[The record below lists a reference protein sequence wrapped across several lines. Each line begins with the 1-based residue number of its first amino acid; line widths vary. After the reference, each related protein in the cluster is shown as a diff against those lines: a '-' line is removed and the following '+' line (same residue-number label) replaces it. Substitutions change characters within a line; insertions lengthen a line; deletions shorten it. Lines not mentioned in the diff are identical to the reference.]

1 MGEQSGGGAKK
12 HVAIFLDHLGGGG
25 IQKTQLIMADA
36 LARRGHRVDLAVC
49 VAQGP
54 LRSQISERLRL
65 LELEPD
71 SRFSAR
77 CRIFPVAPRSLR
89 ALVGLTLRMVQPSP
103 TLPYLSSLAT
113 YLDRERPDALYAATP
128 DMNIEASLA
137 ARMAGAS
144 VRLILSEHNTL
155 VRGHPI
161 TRGWQRRFLPSVLR
175 ECYAKAAAIVA
186 VSKGVA
192 DDITHRTG
200 FPREQITVIYNP
212 VVGPD
217 LLRRAQEPVDHP
229 WFQPGNPPV
238 MLGAG
243 RLGKAKDFPTLIRA
257 FAIVRR
263 RMPARLVILG
273 EGKKPKKTAK
283 RQAELTALATRLNVA
298 DDVAL
303 LGFQSNPLAYMARS
317 ALFVL
322 SSLYE
327 GLGNVLIEALACGC
341 PVVST
346 NCPSGPAEI
355 LENGKF
361 GPLVPVNDPAALA
374 AAIISVL
381 QDPPNPERL
390 RERAGLFSIDRAVDR
405 YESLLL

>member
-1 MGEQSGGGAKK
+1 MDKQSGDGANK

-25 IQKTQLIMADA
+25 IQKTQLVIADA

-49 VAQGP
+49 VARGP
-54 LRSQISERLRL
+54 LRDQISEQVRLI
-65 LELEPD
+65 ELEAD
-71 SRFSAR
+71 SRLSTR
-77 CRIFPVAPRSLR
+77 YRIITAAPRSLKP
-89 ALVGLTLRMVQPSP
+89 LVGLTLGMAPPST
-103 TLPYLSSLAT
+103 TLAYLSNLAT
-113 YLDRERPDALYAATP
+113 YLDRERPDALFTATP
-128 DMNIEASLA
+128 EMNIEASLA
-137 ARMAGAS
+137 VRLAGAS

-155 VRGHPI
+155 VPGHPLA
-161 TRGWQRRFLPSVLR
+161 RGWRRRYLPSLLR
-175 ECYAKAAAIVA
+175 ECYTKAAAIVA

-200 FPREQITVIYNP
+200 FPRERITVIYNP

-217 LLRRAQEPVDHP
+217 LLRRASEPVDHP

-243 RLGKAKDFPTLIRA
+243 RLGKAKDFPNLIRA
-257 FAIVRR
+257 FAIVRG

-283 RQAELTALATRLNVA
+283 RQAELTALAAELNVA

-355 LENGKF
+355 LEDGKF
-361 GPLVPVNDPAALA
+361 GPLVPVSDPAALA
-374 AAIISVL
+374 EAIISVL
-381 QDPPNPERL
+381 NDPPDPERL
-390 RERAGLFSIDRAVDR
+390 RQRAGLFSVDRAVDR
-405 YESLLL
+405 YESLLS

>member
-1 MGEQSGGGAKK
+1 
-12 HVAIFLDHLGGGG
+12 
-25 IQKTQLIMADA
+25 
-36 LARRGHRVDLAVC
+36 
-49 VAQGP
+49 
-54 LRSQISERLRL
+54 
-65 LELEPD
+65 
-71 SRFSAR
+71 
-77 CRIFPVAPRSLR
+77 
-89 ALVGLTLRMVQPSP
+89 
-103 TLPYLSSLAT
+103 
-113 YLDRERPDALYAATP
+113 
-128 DMNIEASLA
+128 
-137 ARMAGAS
+137 
-144 VRLILSEHNTL
+144 
-155 VRGHPI
+155 
-161 TRGWQRRFLPSVLR
+161 
-175 ECYAKAAAIVA
+175 
-186 VSKGVA
+186 
-192 DDITHRTG
+192 
-200 FPREQITVIYNP
+200 
-212 VVGPD
+212 
-217 LLRRAQEPVDHP
+217 
-229 WFQPGNPPV
+229 
-238 MLGAG
+238 
-243 RLGKAKDFPTLIRA
+243 
-257 FAIVRR
+257 
-263 RMPARLVILG
+263 
-273 EGKKPKKTAK
+273 
-283 RQAELTALATRLNVA
+283 LNVA

>member
-1 MGEQSGGGAKK
+1 M

-25 IQKTQLIMADA
+25 IQKTLLTIADA

-54 LRSQISERLRL
+54 LRSQISDRVRLI
-65 LELEPD
+65 ELEAD

-77 CRIFPVAPRSLR
+77 CRIIAVAPRSPKS
-89 ALVGLTLRMVQPSP
+89 LVGLMLRMAQPSP
-103 TLPYLSSLAT
+103 TLAYLSNLAI

-137 ARMAGAS
+137 ARLAGAS
-144 VRLILSEHNTL
+144 ARLILSEHNTL
-155 VRGHPI
+155 VRGHPLA
-161 TRGWQRRFLPSVLR
+161 RGWQRRYLPSLLS

-229 WFQPGNPPV
+229 WFQSGNPPV
-238 MLGAG
+238 LLGAG
-243 RLGKAKDFPTLIRA
+243 RLGKAKDFPNLIRA

-273 EGKKPKKTAK
+273 EGKKPRKTAK
-283 RQAELTALATRLNVA
+283 RQAELMALAAELNVA

-303 LGFQSNPLAYMARS
+303 LGFQSNPLAYMAHS

-355 LENGKF
+355 LEDGKF
-361 GPLVPVNDPAALA
+361 GPLVPVGDPAALA
-374 AAIISVL
+374 EAIISVL
-381 QDPPNPERL
+381 NEPPDPERL
-390 RERAGLFSIDRAVDR
+390 RERAGLFSVDRAVDR
-405 YESLLL
+405 YEALLS